1 MFDLTPQQKEAF
13 DYKNHISLT
22 ANAGSGKTFVL
33 SKRFVGILLNEE
45 IDLSSIVA
53 ITFTDK
59 AAGELNKKIA
69 REIDE
74 RILEEVNSGKRKKLE
89 EIRRQLVSANISTI
103 HSFCINILREFSP
116 EAEIDPNFSVIDQTT
131 TNEIFQ
137 LCVEDS
143 INTNI
148 KNPESSEELK
158 YIIRYFGSKK
168 AFIAQLEN
176 SLNQKNTID
185 QISKK
190 LYLRSDEEIAL
201 YLRQEFETIFNQIF
215 STQISEVITIL
226 RIINDFIIEQNN
238 TNKYA
243 AETEHL
249 LNHFTANLSSVSK
262 IKLLK
267 QFVGSALTKE
277 YTVRKSGYLSKGP
290 GEYQNQ
296 IEIINS
302 LFLELQPFFS
312 FDEGSKHEIELAR
325 IGRTYL
331 KIFNSIN
338 KLYTDRKKQKGYLDF
353 EDLLIFTQH
362 VLQREEVQ
370 TYLREKFRYIMID
383 EYQDTN
389 ELQYEIFMPILDNL
403 RSGNLFVVGDEKQSI
418 YMFRNAE
425 LEVFNKTKKE
435 IDGIEKIGRL
445 LSLPHSFR
453 MAPPLVL
460 FINKIFSNLFSNP
473 DIFFNEVEHNE
484 LVCAKD
490 ENEIGRVE
498 LLLSEA
504 GGETNECD
512 LVAEKILK
520 LRYDNEAELKDIA
533 ILCRKRDSFAELEK
547 VFVKKNIPYSIVGG
561 KGFYQRQ
568 TIYDIY
574 NYLSFL
580 LKHENDSALVGILRS
595 PFFNISDLQLYK
607 ISLSEGN
614 TFYEK
619 LKSSSEDNSELKE
632 VFNRLNEN
640 LLIASSTEIYSLIR
654 KILLE
659 SGYWAVIASKKNSSQ
674 EIANVEKLLLLARAF
689 TKKSFKNL
697 YDFTVSMRESI
708 EDHEDEGQAQ
718 VTRDE
723 NSVKILTIHQ
733 AKGLEFKAVFLY
745 NCNDTVKDSSVKS
758 KSLICDK
765 NYGVIAKVP
774 TDGNYFNKYDTA
786 PIVSLYNYIIYR
798 KNLAEIKR
806 LLYVGLT
813 RARNYLFISAELK
826 KEEPSKNSFLDLILN
841 GLNAENSTN
850 ELNLSSMVQ
859 FMKLMNGEYKFYNK
873 NVSLIIPIKREIE
886 KAESIELKEKTTL
899 EEKIILTKKIHDR
912 PKREII
918 SATKISMFTQCPVKY
933 QLTYE
938 LGYSTIYNLVKERS
952 DEFEFNQIEDDEL
965 RRYAQLKGKLIH
977 AVLKE
982 EVVREEL
989 SEYLTTS
996 LSLELFSSDS
1006 QKNDFQ
1012 ISLMKEL
1019 DRYYSSDMYQTIS
1032 KSDNYKNEF
1041 EVYCEEKEHYLYG
1054 IIDKL
1059 IIEKDKLIIVDYKT
1073 DNISIDQLGTRAESY
1088 IPQLT
1093 FYAYVLSKLYQSY
1106 KNFQLR
1112 LIFLKYADELIVK
1125 DINHNDLDKYSIELN
1140 ESINKIYS
1148 SDYKPNLH
1156 HCSKCHFALEGNK
1169 CVKTFL

>member
-33 SKRFVGILLNEE
+33 SKRFVEILLNEE
-45 IDLSSIVA
+45 IDLTSIVA

-69 REIDE
+69 REVDE
-74 RILEEVNSGKRKKLE
+74 RIISEEKSGRRRKLE
-89 EIRRQLVSANISTI
+89 DIRRQLVSANISTI

-116 EAEIDPNFSVIDQTT
+116 EAEIDPNFSVIDQSTA
-131 TNEIFQ
+131 NEIFQ
-137 LCVEDS
+137 LCIEDT

-148 KNPESSEELK
+148 RNPENSEELK

-185 QISKK
+185 QLSRK
-190 LYLRSDEEIAL
+190 LYLRSENEIAN
-201 YLRQEFETIFNQIF
+201 YFRQEFENVFDQIF
-215 STQISEVITIL
+215 STKISEVIIIL
-226 RIINDFIIEQNN
+226 RIINDFVLKQNK
-238 TNKYA
+238 TNKHA
-243 AETEHL
+243 LEAEHI
-249 LNHFTANLSSVSK
+249 LNHFVADLSSVSK
-262 IKLLK
+262 IKYLK
-267 QFVGSALTKE
+267 QFVGSVLTKE
-277 YTVRKSGYLSKGP
+277 YTVRKTGYLSKGRD
-290 GEYQNQ
+290 EYEDQV
-296 IEIINS
+296 ETINS
-302 LFLELQPFFS
+302 LFQELLPFFS
-312 FDEGSKHEIELAR
+312 LEEGTKPEKELAQ
-325 IGRTYL
+325 IGKAFL
-331 KIFNSIN
+331 KIFNGTN
-338 KLYTDRKKQKGYLDF
+338 KLYSDRKKQKGYLDF
-353 EDLLIFTQH
+353 EDLLIFTQQ

-370 TYLREKFRYIMID
+370 AYLREKFRYIMID

-435 IDGIEKIGRL
+435 IQETEKAGKL

-453 MAPPLVL
+453 MAPALVL
-460 FINKIFSNLFSNP
+460 FVNKIFSNLFNNP
-473 DIFFNEVEHNE
+473 DYFFNEVEHSE
-484 LVCAKD
+484 LVCAND
-490 ENEIGRVE
+490 ENEIGKVE

-504 GGETNECD
+504 DTEIKECD
-512 LVAEKILK
+512 LVAEKISK
-520 LRYDNEAELKDIA
+520 LINDNEVGLKDIA

-580 LKHENDSALVGILRS
+580 LKHENNSALIGILRS
-595 PFFNISDLQLYK
+595 PFFNISDLLLYK
-607 ISLSEGN
+607 ISLEEGN

-619 LKSSSEDNSELKE
+619 LRNSAVNNSELKE
-632 VFNRLNEN
+632 VINRLNEN
-640 LLIASSTEIYSLIR
+640 LMIASSTEIYSLIR

-659 SGYWAVIASKKNSSQ
+659 NGYWAVIASKRNSSQ

-733 AKGLEFKAVFLY
+733 AKGLEFKTVFLY

-813 RARNYLFISAELK
+813 RAKNYLFISAELK
-826 KEEPSKNSFLDLILN
+826 KEEPNKNSFLSLMLK
-841 GLNAENSTN
+841 GLNADHSAS
-850 ELNLSSMVQ
+850 ELNLSSKVQ

-873 NVSLIIPIKREIE
+873 NVSLNIPLIKMIE
-886 KAESIELKEKTTL
+886 EVEPLKHSEDVQK
-899 EEKIILTKKIHDR
+899 EKIILTQKIYDR

-933 QLTYE
+933 QLTYD
-938 LGYSTIYNLVKERS
+938 LGFSTIYDLVKERS
-952 DEFEFNQIEDDEL
+952 NEFEFNQIEDDEL
-965 RRYAQLKGKLIH
+965 RQYAQLKGKLIH
-977 AVLKE
+977 TVLKE
-982 EVVREEL
+982 EVSREEL
-989 SEYLTTS
+989 STYLTTH
-996 LSLELFSSDS
+996 LSPETFLNDL
-1006 QKNDFQ
+1006 QRNDFQ
-1012 ISLMKEL
+1012 ISLLKEL
-1019 DRYYSSDMYQTIS
+1019 EKYYDSNTYQTIS

-1059 IIEKDKLIIVDYKT
+1059 IIEKDKLIIIDYKT
-1073 DNISIDQLGTRAESY
+1073 DNISYDQLNYRAESY

-1093 FYAYVLSKLYQSY
+1093 FYAYVLSKLYKSY

-1112 LIFLKYADELIVK
+1112 LVFLKYADELIVK
-1125 DINHNDLDKYSIELN
+1125 DINSTDLDKYSSELN
-1140 ESINKIYS
+1140 ESISKIYS
-1148 SDYKPNLH
+1148 KDYIPNLH
-1156 HCSKCHFALEGNK
+1156 HCSSCHYALEGNK
-1169 CVKTFL
+1169 CIKPN

>member
-1 MFDLTPQQKEAF
+1 MVNLTPQQKEAF

-33 SKRFVGILLNEE
+33 SKRFVEILLNEE
-45 IDLSSIVA
+45 IELTSIVA

-74 RILEEVNSGKRKKLE
+74 RILSEENLGRRKKLE
-89 EIRRQLVSANISTI
+89 DIRRQLVSANISTI
-103 HSFCINILREFSP
+103 HSFCINVLREFSP

-131 TNEIFQ
+131 ADEIFQ

-148 KNPESSEELK
+148 KNPESSEDLK

-168 AFIAQLEN
+168 IFISQLEN
-176 SLNQKNTID
+176 SLNQKSTID

-190 LYLRSDEEIAL
+190 LYLRTEKEIAN
-201 YLRQEFETIFNQIF
+201 YFRQEFETVFDKIF
-215 STQISEVITIL
+215 STKVSEVTANL
-226 RIINDFIIEQNN
+226 RIINDFVLKQNK

-243 AETEHL
+243 VETEHL
-249 LNHFTANLSSVSK
+249 LNHFTAELSSVNK
-262 IKLLK
+262 IKFLK

-277 YTVRKSGYLSKGP
+277 CTVRKPGYLSKSRE
-290 GEYQNQ
+290 EYLER
-296 IEIINS
+296 IETIDS
-302 LFLELQPFFS
+302 LFQELLPFFY
-312 FDEGSKHEIELAR
+312 FDDSSKNEIELAR
-325 IGRTYL
+325 IGKTYL
-331 KIFNSIN
+331 RIFNSIN

-353 EDLLIFTQH
+353 EDLLIFTQQ
-362 VLQREEVQ
+362 VLQKEGVQ
-370 TYLREKFRYIMID
+370 KYLREKFHYIMID

-425 LEVFNKTKKE
+425 LEVFNRTKKE
-435 IDGIEKIGRL
+435 IDATDKPGKQ

-453 MAPPLVL
+453 MAPSLVL

-490 ENEIGRVE
+490 EKETGKVE

-504 GGETNECD
+504 GSETNEND
-512 LVAEKILK
+512 LVADKISK
-520 LRYDNEAELKDIA
+520 LVYENEVELKDIA

-580 LKHENDSALVGILRS
+580 LKPENDPALTGILRS

-607 ISLSEGN
+607 ISLEAGD

-619 LKSSSEDNSELKE
+619 LKICSVNNSEIKE
-632 VFNRLNEN
+632 VCDRLNEN

-659 SGYWAVIASKKNSSQ
+659 SGYWTVIASKKNSSQ
-674 EIANVEKLLLLARAF
+674 EIANVEKLLLLARIF

-718 VTRDE
+718 VTREE
-723 NSVKILTIHQ
+723 NPVKILTIHQ

-745 NCNDTVKDSSVKS
+745 NCNDIVKDNSVRS

-765 NYGVIAKVP
+765 NFGVIAKVP
-774 TDGNYFNKYDTA
+774 TDGDYFNKYDTA
-786 PIVSLYNYIIYR
+786 PVVSLYNYIIYR

-813 RARNYLFISAELK
+813 RAKNYLFISAELK
-826 KEEPSKNSFLDLILN
+826 KEEPNKNSFLYLILK
-841 GLNAENSTN
+841 GLNADSSAN
-850 ELNLSSMVQ
+850 EINLSSGVQ
-859 FMKLMNGEYKFYNK
+859 FMKLINGEYKFYNK
-873 NVSLIIPIKREIE
+873 NLSLNIHIIKEVE
-886 KAESIELKEKTTL
+886 KVESIELKEKSTI
-899 EEKIILTKKIHDR
+899 EEKIILTQKIHDR

-938 LGYSTIYNLVKERS
+938 LGYSTIYNLVKERAN
-952 DEFEFNQIEDDEL
+952 EFEFNQIEDDEL
-965 RRYAQLKGKLIH
+965 KQYAQLRGKLIH
-977 AVLKE
+977 KVLKE
-982 EVVREEL
+982 EIPREEL
-989 SEYLTTS
+989 SNYLTTH
-996 LSLELFSSDS
+996 LSLESFSNDS
-1006 QKNDFQ
+1006 QRNDFQ
-1012 ISLMKEL
+1012 ISLLNEIGK
-1019 DRYYSSDMYQTIS
+1019 YYGSNTYQTIS
-1032 KSDNYKNEF
+1032 KSENYKNEF

-1059 IIEKDKLIIVDYKT
+1059 IIEKDKLVIIDYKT
-1073 DNISIDQLGTRAESY
+1073 DNISFDQLNSRAVSY
-1088 IPQLT
+1088 MPQLT
-1093 FYAYVLSKLYQSY
+1093 FYAYVLSKLYKSFQ
-1106 KNFQLR
+1106 NFQLR
-1112 LIFLKYADELIVK
+1112 LIFLKYVDELIVK
-1125 DINHNDLDKYSIELN
+1125 DVDRTCLDKYSIELN

-1148 SDYKPNLH
+1148 SDYKPNLY

-1169 CVKTFL
+1169 CIKF

>member
-33 SKRFVGILLNEE
+33 SKRFVEILLNEE

-74 RILEEVNSGKRKKLE
+74 RILSEENSGKRRKLE

-116 EAEIDPNFSVIDQTT
+116 EAEIDPNFSVIDQSTA
-131 TNEIFQ
+131 NEIFQ

-168 AFIAQLEN
+168 AFISQLEN

-185 QISKK
+185 RISRK
-190 LYLRSDEEIAL
+190 LYLRSENEIAN
-201 YLRQEFETIFNQIF
+201 YFRKEFETVFDQIF
-215 STQISEVITIL
+215 SAKISEVITII
-226 RIINDFIIEQNN
+226 RIINDFVLKQNKS
-238 TNKYA
+238 NKHA
-243 AETEHL
+243 LESEHI
-249 LNHFTANLSSVSK
+249 LNHFVADLSSVSK
-262 IKLLK
+262 IKYLK
-267 QFVGSALTKE
+267 QFVGSVLTKE
-277 YTVRKSGYLSKGP
+277 YTVRKSGYLSKGRE
-290 GEYQNQ
+290 EYQCQ
-296 IEIINS
+296 VETINS
-302 LFLELQPFFS
+302 LFQELLPFFS
-312 FDEGSKHEIELAR
+312 FDEGNKHEIELAR
-325 IGRTYL
+325 IGKTFL
-331 KIFNSIN
+331 KIFNSTN

-353 EDLLIFTQH
+353 EDLLIFTQQ

-435 IDGIEKIGRL
+435 IDGTEKTGRL

-453 MAPPLVL
+453 MAPALVL
-460 FINKIFSNLFSNP
+460 FINKIFSNLFNNP
-473 DIFFNEVEHNE
+473 DQFFNEVAHDK

-490 ENEIGRVE
+490 ENEIGKVE

-504 GGETNECD
+504 GDETNECD
-512 LVAEKILK
+512 LVAEKISK
-520 LRYDNEAELKDIA
+520 LVYDNEVELKDIA

-580 LKHENDSALVGILRS
+580 LKQENNSALTGILRS

-607 ISLSEGN
+607 ISLEEGN

-619 LKSSSEDNSELKE
+619 LENSSENNSELKE
-632 VFNRLNEN
+632 VYNRLNEN
-640 LLIASSTEIYSLIR
+640 LMIASSTEIYSLIR

-774 TDGNYFNKYDTA
+774 TDGNYFNKYNTA

-813 RARNYLFISAELK
+813 RAKNYLFISAELK
-826 KEEPSKNSFLDLILN
+826 KEEPNKNSFLYLILK
-841 GLNAENSTN
+841 GLNADCSAN
-850 ELNLSSMVQ
+850 ELNLSSEVQ

-873 NVSLIIPIKREIE
+873 NVSLNIPIIKMIE
-886 KAESIELKEKTTL
+886 EVEPLKHSGDVQK
-899 EEKIILTKKIHDR
+899 EKIILTQKIYDR

-938 LGYSTIYNLVKERS
+938 LGYPTIYNLVKERS
-952 DEFEFNQIEDDEL
+952 NEFEFNLMEDDEL
-965 RRYAQLKGKLIH
+965 RQYAQLKGKLIH
-977 AVLKE
+977 TVLKE
-982 EVVREEL
+982 EVSREEL
-989 SEYLTTS
+989 SKYLMTH
-996 LSLELFSSDS
+996 LSLESFSNDS
-1006 QKNDFQ
+1006 ERNDFQ
-1012 ISLMKEL
+1012 NSLLNAIEK
-1019 DRYYSSDMYQTIS
+1019 YYDSNTYQLIS

-1059 IIEKDKLIIVDYKT
+1059 IIEKDKLVIIDYKT
-1073 DNISIDQLGTRAESY
+1073 DNVSYDQLNSRAVSY

-1093 FYAYVLSKLYQSY
+1093 FYAYVLSKLYKSY

-1112 LIFLKYADELIVK
+1112 LVFLKFADELIVK
-1125 DINHNDLDKYSIELN
+1125 DINRTDLDKYSSELD
-1140 ESINKIYS
+1140 ESIHKIYN
-1148 SDYKPNLH
+1148 SDYKPNLQ
-1156 HCSKCHFALEGNK
+1156 HCSSCHYALEGNK
-1169 CVKTFL
+1169 CIKQN

>member
-33 SKRFVGILLNEE
+33 SKRFVEILLNEE

-74 RILEEVNSGKRKKLE
+74 RILSEENSGKRRKLE

-116 EAEIDPNFSVIDQTT
+116 EAEIDPNFSVIDQSTA
-131 TNEIFQ
+131 NEIFQ

-168 AFIAQLEN
+168 AFISQLEN

-185 QISKK
+185 RISRK
-190 LYLRSDEEIAL
+190 LYLRSENEIAN
-201 YLRQEFETIFNQIF
+201 YFRKEFETVFDQIF
-215 STQISEVITIL
+215 SAKISEVITII
-226 RIINDFIIEQNN
+226 RIINDFVLKQNKS
-238 TNKYA
+238 NKHA
-243 AETEHL
+243 LESEHI
-249 LNHFTANLSSVSK
+249 LNHFVADLSSVSK
-262 IKLLK
+262 IKYLK
-267 QFVGSALTKE
+267 QFVGSVLTKE
-277 YTVRKSGYLSKGP
+277 YTVRKSGYLSKGRE
-290 GEYQNQ
+290 EYQCQ
-296 IEIINS
+296 VETINS
-302 LFLELQPFFS
+302 LFQELLPFFS
-312 FDEGSKHEIELAR
+312 FDEGNKHEIELAR
-325 IGRTYL
+325 IGKTFL
-331 KIFNSIN
+331 KIFNSTN

-353 EDLLIFTQH
+353 EDLLIFTQQ

-435 IDGIEKIGRL
+435 IDGTEKTGRL

-453 MAPPLVL
+453 MAPALVL
-460 FINKIFSNLFSNP
+460 FINKIFSNLFNNP
-473 DIFFNEVEHNE
+473 DQFFNEVAHDK

-490 ENEIGRVE
+490 ENEIGKVE

-504 GGETNECD
+504 GDETNECD
-512 LVAEKILK
+512 LVAEKISK
-520 LRYDNEAELKDIA
+520 LVYDNEVELKDIA

-580 LKHENDSALVGILRS
+580 LKQENNSALTGILRS
-595 PFFNISDLQLYK
+595 PFFNIFDLQLYK
-607 ISLSEGN
+607 ISLEEGN

-619 LKSSSEDNSELKE
+619 LENSSENNSELKE
-632 VFNRLNEN
+632 VYNRLNEN
-640 LLIASSTEIYSLIR
+640 LMIASSTEIYSLIR

-774 TDGNYFNKYDTA
+774 TDGNYFNKYNTA

-813 RARNYLFISAELK
+813 RAKNYLFISAELK
-826 KEEPSKNSFLDLILN
+826 KEEPNKNSFLYLILK
-841 GLNAENSTN
+841 GLNADCSAN
-850 ELNLSSMVQ
+850 ELNLSSEVQ

-873 NVSLIIPIKREIE
+873 NVSLNIPIIKMIE
-886 KAESIELKEKTTL
+886 EVEPLKHSGDVQK
-899 EEKIILTKKIHDR
+899 EKIILTQKIYDR

-938 LGYSTIYNLVKERS
+938 LGYPTIYNLVKERS
-952 DEFEFNQIEDDEL
+952 NEFEFNLMEDDEL
-965 RRYAQLKGKLIH
+965 RQYAQLKGKLIH
-977 AVLKE
+977 TVLKE
-982 EVVREEL
+982 EVSREEL
-989 SEYLTTS
+989 SKYLMTH
-996 LSLELFSSDS
+996 LSLESFSNDS
-1006 QKNDFQ
+1006 ERNDFQ
-1012 ISLMKEL
+1012 NSLLNAIEK
-1019 DRYYSSDMYQTIS
+1019 YYDSNTYQLIS

-1059 IIEKDKLIIVDYKT
+1059 IIEKDKLVIIDYKT
-1073 DNISIDQLGTRAESY
+1073 DNVSYDQLNSRAVSY

-1093 FYAYVLSKLYQSY
+1093 FYAYVLSKLYKSY

-1112 LIFLKYADELIVK
+1112 LVFLKFADELIVK
-1125 DINHNDLDKYSIELN
+1125 DINRTDLDKYSSELD
-1140 ESINKIYS
+1140 ESIHKIYN
-1148 SDYKPNLH
+1148 SDYKPNLQ
-1156 HCSKCHFALEGNK
+1156 HCSSCHYALEGNK
-1169 CVKTFL
+1169 CIKQN